1 MKNNI
6 FALVRAT
13 LAYAA
18 VAAIAIITLGTLA
31 IPVIMAVTY
40 SCYWL
45 FLYIGY
51 LVIALVVFAFIAGGD
66 SK

>member
-6 FALVRAT
+6 FALARAT

-51 LVIALVVFAFIAGGD
+51 LIIALVVCAFIAGGD